1 MNKIAN
7 VTHITP
13 LREAFRRMN
22 RSNSS
27 GYDMLNAKSPRYDA
41 DLPVPFKIGRN
52 TFFVT
57 EELEQYIQKKIA
69 ARVNSYDAR

>member
-41 DLPVPFKIGRN
+41 DLPGTV
-52 TFFVT
+52 
-57 EELEQYIQKKIA
+57 
-69 ARVNSYDAR
+69 